1 MFNVMHWLV
10 VSRSALLTEL
20 MDSRWPQEFLV
31 RLSCLSP
38 DRWHT
43 DALGTDVDMLL
54 LDLATVEP
62 ALGYKILKQ
71 ATRNRGCK
79 VVLLHY
85 PRRVEYECLLLPS
98 VVKAVFYPEATLAQ
112 LSRGLDIVQKGGCD
126 IPFELQSRLAKG
138 ELSGDVL
145 TFREREVLQ
154 ALLAGLSNQQI
165 ATSLYVSESTVKT
178 HLYRVFRKLNLSNRA
193 QVMAWAQRHL
203 MADVAES
210 QGSGS

>member
-71 ATRNRGCK
+71 VTRNRGCK

-85 PRRVEYECLLLPS
+85 PRRWSMNVCCCRLWSRRFSIPRRPWHSWAVAWILCRRAAAIFLLSCNPGW
-98 VVKAVFYPEATLAQ
+98 P
-112 LSRGLDIVQKGGCD
+112 
-126 IPFELQSRLAKG
+126 
-138 ELSGDVL
+138 
-145 TFREREVLQ
+145 RE
-154 ALLAGLSNQQI
+154 
-165 ATSLYVSESTVKT
+165 SL
-178 HLYRVFRKLNLSNRA
+178 
-193 QVMAWAQRHL
+193 
-203 MADVAES
+203 VAMY
-210 QGSGS
+210 

>member
-1 MFNVMHWLV
+1 M
-10 VSRSALLTEL
+10 
-20 MDSRWPQEFLV
+20 
-31 RLSCLSP
+31 RLSCFSP
-38 DRWHT
+38 ERWHA
-43 DALGTDVDMLL
+43 DALRADVDML
-54 LDLATVEP
+54 LDLATVES

-71 ATRNRGCK
+71 AAKSRSCK

-85 PRRVEYECLLLPS
+85 PKRVEYECLLLPS
-98 VVKAVFYPEATLAQ
+98 VVKAVFYPEASLAQ
-112 LSRGLDIVQKGGCD
+112 LGRGLDIVQKGGCD

-145 TFREREVLQ
+145 TFREREMLQ

-178 HLYRVFRKLNLSNRA
+178 HLYRMFGKLNVNNRA

-210 QGSGS
+210 QGS

>member
-1 MFNVMHWLV
+1 M
-10 VSRSALLTEL
+10 TEL

-43 DALGTDVDMLL
+43 DALRADVDMLL

-98 VVKAVFYPEATLAQ
+98 VVKA
-112 LSRGLDIVQKGGCD
+112 
-126 IPFELQSRLAKG
+126 
-138 ELSGDVL
+138 
-145 TFREREVLQ
+145 
-154 ALLAGLSNQQI
+154 
-165 ATSLYVSESTVKT
+165 
-178 HLYRVFRKLNLSNRA
+178 HLYRMFGKLNVNNRA

-210 QGSGS
+210 QGS

>member
-43 DALGTDVDMLL
+43 DALRADVDMLL

-85 PRRVEYECLLLPS
+85 PEGWSMNACCCRLWSRRFS
-98 VVKAVFYPEATLAQ
+98 
-112 LSRGLDIVQKGGCD
+112 
-126 IPFELQSRLAKG
+126 IPRRPWHS
-138 ELSGDVL
+138 
-145 TFREREVLQ
+145 
-154 ALLAGLSNQQI
+154 
-165 ATSLYVSESTVKT
+165 
-178 HLYRVFRKLNLSNRA
+178 
-193 QVMAWAQRHL
+193 
-203 MADVAES
+203 
-210 QGSGS
+210 